1 MDVRRITGMAL
12 LGSLLVG
19 HGLPPALPGP
29 SRAEELP
36 PAEAPAQPEP
46 VSPQPPAPQRETPQ
60 PASPSRQ
67 PAAAAP
73 QPDLPQ
79 PGLPPSPQPDIP
91 QQAPPPLPPLP
102 TQPAQQAPAPAKP
115 KPQAPATPPRSA
127 PAAPAPGGGTPAAAG
142 PVALLLIDLSE
153 QRLTAF
159 DGEGRRLYRALVST
173 GLASMP
179 TPAGQF
185 RVAGKYASTPI
196 VGEGYR
202 IPAVAHVMCLGGGG
216 LRPDRIC
223 IHPAPWQEAARQAFG
238 VRRSHG
244 CIRVSSTTARWLF
257 QRTPAGTE
265 VRIER

>member
-12 LGSLLVG
+12 LGCLLVG
-19 HGLPPALPGP
+19 PGLPPALQEP
-29 SRAEELP
+29 SRAEALP
-36 PAEAPAQPEP
+36 PAPATAQPEP
-46 VSPQPPAPQRETPQ
+46 AAPQPPARQQGTPQ
-60 PASPSRQ
+60 PGAPSPQ
-67 PAAAAP
+67 PAPAAP

-79 PGLPPSPQPDIP
+79 PGLLPSPQPDSP
-91 QQAPPPLPPLP
+91 QQAPPPPLPPLP
-102 TQPAQQAPAPAKP
+102 QPPAPAKP
-115 KPQAPATPPRSA
+115 KSQAPAAT
-127 PAAPAPGGGTPAAAG
+127 G

-179 TPAGQF
+179 TPSGQF
-185 RVAGKYASTPI
+185 RVAGKYAITPI

-223 IHPAPWQEAARQAFG
+223 IHPAPWQEAARQSFG

-244 CIRVSSTTARWLF
+244 CIRVSSSTARWLF
-257 QRTPAGTE
+257 QRTAAGTE
-265 VRIER
+265 VRITP

>member
-1 MDVRRITGMAL
+1 M
-12 LGSLLVG
+12 
-19 HGLPPALPGP
+19 
-29 SRAEELP
+29 
-36 PAEAPAQPEP
+36 
-46 VSPQPPAPQRETPQ
+46 
-60 PASPSRQ
+60 
-67 PAAAAP
+67 
-73 QPDLPQ
+73 
-79 PGLPPSPQPDIP
+79 
-91 QQAPPPLPPLP
+91 P
-102 TQPAQQAPAPAKP
+102 TQPAQQAPTPTPGPSTPAGP
-115 KPQAPATPPRSA
+115 TPTRP
-127 PAAPAPGGGTPAAAG
+127 PAPGGASPAAAS

-179 TPAGQF
+179 TPTGQF

-244 CIRVSSTTARWLF
+244 CIRVSSPTARWLF

-265 VRIER
+265 VRITP

>member
-12 LGSLLVG
+12 LGCLLVG

-36 PAEAPAQPEP
+36 PAAAPAQPEP
-46 VSPQPPAPQRETPQ
+46 VS
-60 PASPSRQ
+60 
-67 PAAAAP
+67 
-73 QPDLPQ
+73 PQ

-115 KPQAPATPPRSA
+115 KPQAPTTPPRSA
-127 PAAPAPGGGTPAAAG
+127 PAAPAPGGATPAAAG
-142 PVALLLIDLSE
+142 PVALLLIDLSA

-257 QRTPAGTE
+257 QRTPTGTE

>member
-12 LGSLLVG
+12 LGCLLVG

-36 PAEAPAQPEP
+36 PAAAPAQPEP
-46 VSPQPPAPQRETPQ
+46 VS
-60 PASPSRQ
+60 
-67 PAAAAP
+67 
-73 QPDLPQ
+73 PQ

-102 TQPAQQAPAPAKP
+102 TQPAPAPAKP
-115 KPQAPATPPRSA
+115 KPQAPTTPPRSA
-127 PAAPAPGGGTPAAAG
+127 PAAPAPGGATPAAAG
-142 PVALLLIDLSE
+142 LVALLLIDLSE

>member
-1 MDVRRITGMAL
+1 MGVRRSTGVAV
-12 LGSLLVG
+12 LGVLLVG
-19 HGLPPALPGP
+19 SPLPPALPQT
-29 SRAEELP
+29 SRAQELLP
-36 PAEAPAQPEP
+36 TPAAPQQEPMP
-46 VSPQPPAPQRETPQ
+46 VSPEP
-60 PASPSRQ
+60 SPSGLQ
-67 PAAAAP
+67 PAAP
-73 QPDLPQ
+73 EPERPDR
-79 PGLPPSPQPDIP
+79 
-91 QQAPPPLPPLP
+91 APPPLPPLP
-102 TQPAQQAPAPAKP
+102 GAPLPPDPAKP
-115 KPQAPATPPRSA
+115 NPRSPSAPPRSA
-127 PAAPAPGGGTPAAAG
+127 PAATPPGGASPAAAG
-142 PVALLLIDLSE
+142 PVTLLLIDLSG

-185 RVAGKYASTPI
+185 RVAGKYPSTPI

-244 CIRVSSTTARWLF
+244 CIRVSSATARWLF
-257 QRTPAGTE
+257 QHTPAGTP
-265 VRIER
+265 VRIEP

>member
-1 MDVRRITGMAL
+1 MAAAV
-12 LGSLLVG
+12 LGSILVSS
-19 HGLPPALPGP
+19 GLPPALPPPG
-29 SRAEELP
+29 RAEELP
-36 PAEAPAQPEP
+36 PAPA
-46 VSPQPPAPQRETPQ
+46 ALQREPE
-60 PASPSRQ
+60 
-67 PAAAAP
+67 
-73 QPDLPQ
+73 LPQ
-79 PGLPPSPQPDIP
+79 PLTPEPG
-91 QQAPPPLPPLP
+91 PPPLPALPVPPLP
-102 TQPAQQAPAPAKP
+102 EQPVQAPKP
-115 KPQAPATPPRSA
+115 GGGA
-127 PAAPAPGGGTPAAAG
+127 PAAGG

-159 DGEGRRLYRALVST
+159 DAGGRRLYRALVST

-179 TPAGQF
+179 TPAGHF

-244 CIRVSSTTARWLF
+244 CIRVSSSTARWLF
-257 QRTPAGTE
+257 QRTPAGAA
-265 VRIER
+265 VRIEP

>member
-19 HGLPPALPGP
+19 LGLAPALPEP
-29 SRAEELP
+29 SRAEELS
-36 PAEAPAQPEP
+36 PAAAPAQPEP
-46 VSPQPPAPQRETPQ
+46 VAPQPPVPQPGIPQPEATSPQPAPAR
-60 PASPSRQ
+60 
-67 PAAAAP
+67 P

-79 PGLPPSPQPDIP
+79 PGLPPSPQPDSP
-91 QQAPPPLPPLP
+91 QQAPPPPLPPLP
-102 TQPAQQAPAPAKP
+102 QPPAPAKP
-115 KPQAPATPPRSA
+115 KSQAPSAPPRST
-127 PAAPAPGGGTPAAAG
+127 PAAPTPGGPAPAAAG

-257 QRTPAGTE
+257 QRTPAGAE
-265 VRIER
+265 VRITP